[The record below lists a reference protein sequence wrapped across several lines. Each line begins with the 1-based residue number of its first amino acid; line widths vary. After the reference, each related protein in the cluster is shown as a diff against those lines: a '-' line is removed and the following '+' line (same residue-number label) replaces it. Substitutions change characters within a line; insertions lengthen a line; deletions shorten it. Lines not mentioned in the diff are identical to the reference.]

1 MLEIIDKNKA
11 NLVRTYFNKYDSYKK
26 INGISVKSC
35 MNKDKEISLYIN
47 ELQKTVF
54 INNTHSE
61 IIKLLFGIISN
72 EIHEDDFKCIGDN
85 CNNILNLSSVLKH
98 HHSCSKYCATHNE
111 LRRTKTKETLLAN
124 YGVVNVFCLDSVKN
138 KIKQTCL
145 QRYGVEYAQQTD
157 LVKEKAKQ
165 TNLKK
170 YGTVCSLWNEEIHQ
184 KSLNTLKKKYG
195 VDHSFKIDSVKE
207 KIKSTNLERYG
218 VENPMQSEKI
228 RKQAEQTCLK
238 KYGVDNPWKSSSIR
252 EKSLNTLQNRYGVNH
267 PALLSIQTSND
278 HSWNNILSWNEHVI
292 PLFDRNDYKGY
303 DHAYKWKCT
312 KCGNEFEQKICPS
325 HNVLYPFIPRCL
337 NCYPK
342 FSSKGEYELTEFCK
356 QYFDN
361 VIENIKSIIKPYELD
376 IVIPEIK
383 LAIEFDGIYYHSIE
397 ARNSFRLS
405 SDED

>member
-207 KIKSTNLERYG
+207 KIKSTNLERYD

-238 KYGVDNPWKSSSIR
+238 SMVLIIHGNHLQL
-252 EKSLNTLQNRYGVNH
+252 EKNR
-267 PALLSIQTSND
+267 
-278 HSWNNILSWNEHVI
+278 
-292 PLFDRNDYKGY
+292 
-303 DHAYKWKCT
+303 
-312 KCGNEFEQKICPS
+312 
-325 HNVLYPFIPRCL
+325 
-337 NCYPK
+337 
-342 FSSKGEYELTEFCK
+342 
-356 QYFDN
+356 
-361 VIENIKSIIKPYELD
+361 
-376 IVIPEIK
+376 
-383 LAIEFDGIYYHSIE
+383 
-397 ARNSFRLS
+397 
-405 SDED
+405 